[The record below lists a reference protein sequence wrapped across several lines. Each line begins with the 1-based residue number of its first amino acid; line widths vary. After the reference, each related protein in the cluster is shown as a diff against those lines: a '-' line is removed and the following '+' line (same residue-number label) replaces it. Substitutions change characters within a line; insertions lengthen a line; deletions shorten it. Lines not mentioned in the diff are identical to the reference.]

1 MDNEF
6 KGFKSTV
13 KDKATAD
20 QLQKEYD
27 QNKLNHEKNK
37 GGMQIE
43 EVTEVIGEVQD
54 EEAPDLEEVDLNDL
68 ERTKAQ
74 KNKEWLNK
82 IVVEQQNSKKA

>member
-1 MDNEF
+1 
-6 KGFKSTV
+6 
-13 KDKATAD
+13 
-20 QLQKEYD
+20 
-27 QNKLNHEKNK
+27 
-37 GGMQIE
+37 MQIE
-43 EVTEVIGEVQD
+43 EVTEVSGEVQD